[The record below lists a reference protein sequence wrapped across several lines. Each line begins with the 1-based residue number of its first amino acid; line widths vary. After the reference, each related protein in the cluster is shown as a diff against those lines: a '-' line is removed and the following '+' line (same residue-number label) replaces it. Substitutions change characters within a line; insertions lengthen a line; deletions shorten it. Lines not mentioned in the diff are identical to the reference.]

1 MNQKTYFFNIKATFE
16 LWKNFFKMNDD
27 NKPKDVKMADN
38 TDVIKDKVDLLTIS
52 RFRDRSKVE
61 KAIEVQDRLRK
72 KSSDWDG
79 TEEIRR
85 WREAR

>member
-1 MNQKTYFFNIKATFE
+1 MTE
-16 LWKNFFKMNDD
+16 
-27 NKPKDVKMADN
+27 N

-79 TEEIRR
+79 TKEIRR

>member
-1 MNQKTYFFNIKATFE
+1 MN
-16 LWKNFFKMNDD
+16 ND
-27 NKPKDVKMADN
+27 NNAKDVKMTEN

-79 TEEIRR
+79 TKEIRR